1 METGNWEI
9 AIEIGRIPQKIA
21 SAIIDLGEKLVGAE
35 YEPIAYL
42 GSQVV
47 NGVNHAVLAKQII
60 TTGRDTENI
69 VVLIFNEKNNNV
81 VLVSIERV
89 MSGSD
94 AVFGGIRLDVKN
106 ITIEW
111 DEEAN
116 FVFTNAFKE
125 FTGAKMVPYYL
136 LGTQIVRGVNYFY
149 LAEMRGLGENDKK
162 KAVLVIIN
170 SATDVV
176 SIIDI
181 LTNKFTDSAK
191 YSFTL

>member
-21 SAIIDLGEKLVGAE
+21 SAIIDLEEKLVGVE

-47 NGVNHAVLAKQII
+47 NGVNHAVLAKQIL
-60 TTGRDTENI
+60 TTGRDSENI

-125 FTGAKMVPYYL
+125 FTGAKMVPYCL

-162 KAVLVIIN
+162 KAVLVIVN

-176 SIIDI
+176 NIIDI

>member
-21 SAIIDLGEKLVGAE
+21 NAIIDLGEKLVGAE

-60 TTGRDTENI
+60 ITGRDTENI

-94 AVFGGIRLDVKN
+94 AVFGGIRLDIKN

-116 FVFTNAFKE
+116 FVFANAFKE
-125 FTGAKMVPYYL
+125 FTGAKMVPYCL

-181 LTNKFTDSAK
+181 LTNKFTDSTK